1 MNYCVKKLFASQ
13 LILNPCTSQ
22 IQNLCL
28 LCKLINVKQEF
39 IENDLRNPDSY
50 FYKILFFK
58 KFSVWLRINFFIT
71 FETSGKSDSFLDQFL
86 TLSYTMFWVWQ
97 FYNLKEILNVSLSGL
112 VSLSNFKT
120 LSSKVGEKVNFW
132 FDVFKNLL

>member
-1 MNYCVKKLFASQ
+1 MNYCVKKLFAGQ
-13 LILNPCTSQ
+13 LILNLCTSQ

-28 LCKLINVKQEF
+28 LSKLINVKQEF

-132 FDVFKNLL
+132 FYVFKNLL